1 MKISITDHVFNEYL
15 RQQTP
20 EKEEEQEEEPSLMY
34 RSLGDMSD
42 RRSG

>member
-1 MKISITDHVFNEYL
+1 MKISITDHVLNEYL

-20 EKEEEQEEEPSLMY
+20 EKEEEQEEEPSLMC